1 MARTFIGTASAP
13 LPFSALVKSAFVP
26 SSEGVRAA
34 LTGLART
41 TFGRLTEEEREELS
55 AKFLACCMLVVG
67 HTQRRPQERMA
78 KVGGRKHQSLFA
90 RSVSKA
96 TGADYATTGA
106 SCFDTSRLSSSLGHW
121 HRPLRFSVRV
131 EVDHRSICKSESVR
145 RSEGGTVATSLSSL

>member
-78 KVGGRKHQSLFA
+78 KVGGRKHASRAGFRSTIQWA
-90 RSVSKA
+90 RTSVEDSKA
-96 TGADYATTGA
+96 QCTKMVCATKEMACYCWDVIYAELRGATPAVPIN
-106 SCFDTSRLSSSLGHW
+106 LPSSQ
-121 HRPLRFSVRV
+121 
-131 EVDHRSICKSESVR
+131 K
-145 RSEGGTVATSLSSL
+145 